1 MLKEYSEMQ
10 EKIKQIKDLMKFSLF
25 IEQCYHTAWSVEK
38 IQKVKIQKLQGKKT
52 EEYCFI
58 KMCSVW

>member
-1 MLKEYSEMQ
+1 
-10 EKIKQIKDLMKFSLF
+10 MKFSLF
-25 IEQCYHTAWSVEK
+25 IKQCYRIAWSVEK
-38 IQKVKIQKLQGKKT
+38 IQKVKIQNLQGKKK

>member
-10 EKIKQIKDLMKFSLF
+10 EKIKKIKDLMKFSLF
-25 IEQCYHTAWSVEK
+25 VEQCYRTAWNGEK